1 MTRRACRARSIPRR
15 EVLRSRATRGAA
27 RRGHDVPRPPQLFEE
42 VGRPL
47 VFVDLHP
54 AAPDL
59 LDPMRVRARG
69 RDLAELRGKLGGGA
83 IRARLGPRVV
93 RLDDVDAIGEVDD
106 ALAAKVRSVAVERMR
121 EIREAAH
128 LV

>member
-1 MTRRACRARSIPRR
+1 RR

-54 AAPDL
+54 AVPDL

-83 IRARLGPRVV
+83 IRARLSPRVV
-93 RLDDVDAIGEVDD
+93 RLDDVDAIGEGD
-106 ALAAKVRSVAVERMR
+106 AGLAETVRSVAVERMGDTR
-121 EIREAAH
+121 GGAH
-128 LV
+128 LSTELHGLLRSTV